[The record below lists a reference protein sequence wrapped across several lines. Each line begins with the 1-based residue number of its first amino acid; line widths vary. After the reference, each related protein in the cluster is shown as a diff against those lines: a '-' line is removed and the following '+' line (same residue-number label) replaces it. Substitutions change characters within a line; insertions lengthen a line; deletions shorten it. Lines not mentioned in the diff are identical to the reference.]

1 MGQADIAH
9 TEAPKAIC
17 CPQRGVTLRMYA
29 EELASI
35 IAMILMKDVTT
46 KLVHLAPYQYAKH
59 LERLG
64 LDLNKVKSKSK
75 KESVN
80 YTGDNQLT

>member
-1 MGQADIAH
+1 MH
-9 TEAPKAIC
+9 
-17 CPQRGVTLRMYA
+17 A

-35 IAMILMKDVTT
+35 LAMILIKDVTT
-46 KLVHLAPYQYAKH
+46 KLVHLASYQYAKH
-59 LERLG
+59 LDRLG

-80 YTGDNQLT
+80 YADDNQLT